1 MKQKGFLIMLL
12 ALAVVISLSA
22 GSLAIYASAADVAA
36 SQGDPQRFDLA
47 SPVAVYVR
55 PTVAPMQTA
64 SYPFE
69 VSGDSLGGG
78 PADAMDMTV
87 FFGSTDALAQTPG
100 LYACLVETTDG
111 AYRVLKTVTSGDL
124 LYEESRAFDEGSAK
138 TRTFAIELSWLD
150 DSEAAT
156 ARLNACQ
163 LFVTGAPHI
172 EG

>member
-1 MKQKGFLIMLL
+1 MKQKGFLITLL

-36 SQGDPQRFDLA
+36 SQAGTRSFDLA
-47 SPVAVYVR
+47 APVAVDVR

-64 SYPFE
+64 SFPFE
-69 VSGDSLGGG
+69 VSGSSLGQVDA
-78 PADAMDMTV
+78 ADAMDLTV

-100 LYACLVETTDG
+100 LYACLVETTG
-111 AYRVLKTVTSGDL
+111 GGRRVLKTVVAGDL
-124 LYEESRAFDEGSAK
+124 RYEEPLAFTGDE

-150 DSEAAT
+150 DSAAAT
-156 ARLNACQ
+156 ARLSACQ
-163 LFVTGAPHI
+163 LFVTGAPHT

>member
-22 GSLAIYASAADVAA
+22 GSVAIYASAADVAA

-47 SPVAVYVR
+47 SPVAVDVR

>member
-36 SQGDPQRFDLA
+36 SQEGAQRFDLA
-47 SPVAVYVR
+47 SPVAVDVR

-69 VSGDSLGGG
+69 VSGVTLGGG
-78 PADAMDMTV
+78 SDDAMDMTV
-87 FFGSTDALAQTPG
+87 FFGSADALARTPG
-100 LYACLVETTDG
+100 LYACLVETTGG
-111 AYRVLKTVTSGDL
+111 AYRVLRTVTSGDL
-124 LYEESRAFDEGSAK
+124 LYEEPCAFEAGDAQ

-150 DSEAAT
+150 DNEAAT
-156 ARLNACQ
+156 ARLSACQ
-163 LFVTGAPHI
+163 LFVTGAPHT

>member
-22 GSLAIYASAADVAA
+22 GSVAIYASAADVAA

-47 SPVAVYVR
+47 SPVAVDVR

-87 FFGSTDALAQTPG
+87 FFGSTDALAQTPEM
-100 LYACLVETTDG
+100 LP
-111 AYRVLKTVTSGDL
+111 VLKKAGVISVTTTQSV
-124 LYEESRAFDEGSAK
+124 YRAASATRRTACSR
-138 TRTFAIELSWLD
+138 R
-150 DSEAAT
+150 
-156 ARLNACQ
+156 
-163 LFVTGAPHI
+163 
-172 EG
+172 